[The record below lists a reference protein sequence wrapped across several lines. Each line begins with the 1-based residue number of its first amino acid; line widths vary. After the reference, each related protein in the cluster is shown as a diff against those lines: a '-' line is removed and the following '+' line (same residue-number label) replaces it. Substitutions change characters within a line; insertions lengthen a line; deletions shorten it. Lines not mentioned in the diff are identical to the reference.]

1 MNFVKKNFS
10 VVMNLISV
18 LFVIISIGSITS
30 YGLSEG
36 RNTFSKTISFSSKQG
51 YLISI
56 FSSSSNMTLP
66 FTMLFCYYM

>member
-36 RNTFSKTISFSSKQG
+36 RNTFYQI
-51 YLISI
+51 
-56 FSSSSNMTLP
+56 
-66 FTMLFCYYM
+66 